1 MSTVFILLLS
11 PGSPWDQPTVLRLS
25 SGMWE
30 CPLSGVSRFTLKRE
44 GAVSKS
50 APEVTRVGMRNEE
63 KSWYFCSTVRD
74 GSWTHVALVL
84 PSLVRFKGIA

>member
-30 CPLSGVSRFTLKRE
+30 CPLSETGGVSRFTLKRE

-50 APEVTRVGMRNEE
+50 APEVKRLGMRNEE
-63 KSWYFCSTVRD
+63 KS
-74 GSWTHVALVL
+74 
-84 PSLVRFKGIA
+84 